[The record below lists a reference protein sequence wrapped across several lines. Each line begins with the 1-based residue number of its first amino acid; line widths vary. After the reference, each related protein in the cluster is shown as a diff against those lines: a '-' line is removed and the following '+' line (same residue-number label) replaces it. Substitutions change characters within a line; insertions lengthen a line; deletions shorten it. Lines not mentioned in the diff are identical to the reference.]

1 MFEALIKYNDTGVP
15 LESGYRPK
23 DVRWA
28 ICCDENGD
36 FLDVIEL
43 LGDVSLRN
51 NRGQEFLKCPDF
63 SFSEMKAQ
71 GVIKSHFLVES
82 AEVVTLHSKNP
93 EDRKLQEKH
102 GYFFRLLKEAGRVMP
117 ELRIVAEKME
127 NPDVLARV
135 RTKLTV
141 LRAKPTDK
149 VTLRLGSHY
158 PVESDVWHGW
168 WQELHGQFVPA
179 KATAKGKSK
188 SGSRNTFRCFITGD
202 LIEPVRVSPKISG
215 LSDVG
220 GMTAGDSLC
229 SFKQESF
236 CSYGFEQAYNAAVS
250 ESAANSYRAALDE
263 LIKKHSQRLAGAK
276 VIHWFKKKDLPKEDD
291 PLAWLVE
298 SEEQQERNAQQRA
311 TELLTAIRTGKRPDL
326 ADNFYYA
333 LTLSGASGRVMVR
346 DWMEGKFE
354 ELVTNILTWFDDLSV
369 INYSGSR
376 TVSNPN
382 IERVIT
388 SVLESRKPNQDF
400 KNWIKA
406 VGSER
411 IHLWKA
417 ALRGDLIPF
426 SVLSRILML
435 NNNYHSTSQLEEA
448 LKSKNGLTISI
459 TTSLLHVR
467 MGLMKAYHIRKE
479 RKKGGKTMA
488 DDLKP
493 YLNEEHPHAAYHCG
507 RLMAVL
513 AALQRAALGD
523 VGAGVVQRY
532 FAAASSTPALVLGR
546 LTRNSQAHLNKLTGG
561 LSYWY
566 EEKIAAIWG
575 RIKDSL
581 PKTLT
586 LEEQSLFALGY
597 SQQMA
602 DMRKKTSDT
611 ATKQNKEGENE

>member
-1 MFEALIKYNDTGVP
+1 MLEALIKYNDTGVP
-15 LESGYRPK
+15 PESGYKPK

-28 ICCDENGD
+28 ICCDEKGD
-36 FLDVIEL
+36 FLDVIE

-71 GVIKSHFLVES
+71 GVTKSHFLVES

-93 EDRKLQEKH
+93 EERKLQEKH
-102 GYFFRLLKEAGRVMP
+102 GYFFSLLKEAGRVMP

-127 NPDVLARV
+127 NPDVLAKV

-158 PVESDVWHGW
+158 PVESDVWHWW
-168 WQELHGQFVPA
+168 WQELRGQFVPA
-179 KATAKGKSK
+179 KAAVKGERK

-220 GMTAGDSLC
+220 GMSAGDSLC

-250 ESAANSYRAALDE
+250 ESATNSYRAALDE
-263 LIKKHSQRLAGAK
+263 LIKKHSKRLAGAK

-311 TELLTAIRTGKRPDL
+311 TDLLTAIRTGKRPDL
-326 ADNFYYA
+326 ADNYYYA

-346 DWMEGKFE
+346 DWMEGQFE
-354 ELVTNILTWFDDLSV
+354 ELVTNVKTWFDDFSIVHRGGGGLAPNPKFMAVMGSTVRDLDNLSAPF
-369 INYSGSR
+369 IARMWR
-376 TVSNPN
+376 TAVRNETIP
-382 IERVIT
+382 EYALAQ
-388 SVLESRKPNQDF
+388 VLHRF
-400 KNWIKA
+400 KVDIVEDTPVNHA
-406 VGSER
+406 G
-411 IHLWKA
+411 
-417 ALRGDLIPF
+417 
-426 SVLSRILML
+426 
-435 NNNYHSTSQLEEA
+435 
-448 LKSKNGLTISI
+448 
-459 TTSLLHVR
+459 

-479 RKKGGKTMA
+479 RKKGGETME
-488 DDLKP
+488 P

-532 FAAASSTPALVLGR
+532 FSAASSTPALVLGR

-597 SQQMA
+597 YQQMA
-602 DMRKKTSDT
+602 DMRKKTSDS
-611 ATKQNKEGENE
+611 ATKQNKEEENE

>member
-1 MFEALIKYNDTGVP
+1 MLEALIKYNDTGAP
-15 LESGYRPK
+15 LKAGYKPK

-36 FLDVIEL
+36 FLDVIE

-71 GVIKSHFLVES
+71 GIIKSHFLVES
-82 AEVVTLHSKNP
+82 AEVITLHSKNP
-93 EDRKLQEKH
+93 EERKLQEKH
-102 GYFFRLLKEAGRVMP
+102 GYFFRLLKEAGQVMP

-127 NPDVLARV
+127 NPDVLAGV

-141 LRAKPTDK
+141 LRARPTDK
-149 VTLRLGSHY
+149 VTLRLGSRY
-158 PVESDVWHGW
+158 PVASDVWHGW
-168 WQELHGQFVPA
+168 WQKRRSQFVPV
-179 KATAKGKSK
+179 KATIKGKSK
-188 SGSRNTFRCFITGD
+188 SGPKDTFRCFITGE

-220 GMTAGDSLC
+220 GMSAGDSLC

-250 ESAANSYRAALDE
+250 EDATNSYRAALDE

-333 LTLSGASGRVMVR
+333 LTLSGASGRVMIR
-346 DWMEGKFE
+346 DWMEGQFE
-354 ELVTNILTWFDDLSV
+354 ELVTNILTWFAD
-369 INYSGSR
+369 
-376 TVSNPN
+376 
-382 IERVIT
+382 
-388 SVLESRKPNQDF
+388 
-400 KNWIKA
+400 
-406 VGSER
+406 
-411 IHLWKA
+411 
-417 ALRGDLIPF
+417 F
-426 SVLSRILML
+426 SVVHRGGGGLAPNPKFMAVMGSTVRNLDNLNAPFIARMWRTAVRNETIPEYALAQVLHRFKVDILEDTPV
-435 NNNYHSTSQLEEA
+435 NHA
-448 LKSKNGLTISI
+448 G
-459 TTSLLHVR
+459 

-493 YLNEEHPHAAYHCG
+493 YVNEEHPHPAYHCG

-513 AALQRAALGD
+513 AALQRSALGD

-532 FAAASSTPALVLGR
+532 YSAASSTPALVLGR

-561 LSYWY
+561 LSHWY
-566 EEKIAAIWG
+566 EEKMIAPIWVK
-575 RIKDSL
+575 IKDTI

-597 SQQMA
+597 YQQMA

>member
-1 MFEALIKYNDTGVP
+1 MLEALIKYNDTGVP
-15 LESGYRPK
+15 LESGYKPK
-23 DVRWA
+23 DVHWA
-28 ICCDENGD
+28 ICCDEKGD
-36 FLDVIEL
+36 FLDVIE

-71 GVIKSHFLVES
+71 GIIKSHFLVES

-93 EDRKLQEKH
+93 EERKIQKKH
-102 GYFFRLLKEAGRVMP
+102 GYFFRLLKEAGQVMP

-149 VTLRLGSHY
+149 VTLRIGSRY
-158 PVESDVWHGW
+158 PVASGVWHGW
-168 WQELHGQFVPA
+168 WQKRRNEFVPA
-179 KATAKGKSK
+179 KDTIKGKSK
-188 SGSRNTFRCFITGD
+188 SGSKDTFRCFITGD

-220 GMTAGDSLC
+220 GMFAGDSLC

-333 LTLSGASGRVMVR
+333 LTLSGASGRVMIR
-346 DWMEGKFE
+346 DWMEGQFE
-354 ELVTNILTWFDDLSV
+354 ELVTNILTWFAD
-369 INYSGSR
+369 
-376 TVSNPN
+376 
-382 IERVIT
+382 
-388 SVLESRKPNQDF
+388 
-400 KNWIKA
+400 
-406 VGSER
+406 
-411 IHLWKA
+411 
-417 ALRGDLIPF
+417 F
-426 SVLSRILML
+426 SVVHRGGGGLAPNPKFMAVMGSTVRDLDNLNAPFIARMWRTAVRNETIPEYALAQVLHRFKVDILEDTPV
-435 NNNYHSTSQLEEA
+435 NHA
-448 LKSKNGLTISI
+448 G
-459 TTSLLHVR
+459 

-479 RKKGGKTMA
+479 RKKGGETMT
-488 DDLKP
+488 DDLKS

-532 FAAASSTPALVLGR
+532 FSAASSTPALVLGR

-575 RIKDSL
+575 RIKDTI

-597 SQQMA
+597 YQQMA
-602 DMRKKTSDT
+602 GMRKKTSET
-611 ATKQNKEGENE
+611 VNKQNKEGENE

>member
-1 MFEALIKYNDTGVP
+1 MLEALLTYAVDRGIVLP
-15 LESGYRPK
+15 SGLKAK

-28 ICCDENGD
+28 ICCDEKGD

-43 LGDVSLRN
+43 GDVSQKI
-51 NRGQEFLKCPDF
+51 NRGQRFPKCPDF
-63 SFSEMKAQ
+63 SFSEMKAH
-71 GVIKSHFLVES
+71 GVTKSHFLVES

-93 EDRKLQEKH
+93 EERKLQEKH
-102 GYFFRLLKEAGRVMP
+102 SYFFSLLKEAGRVMP

-127 NPDVLARV
+127 NPDVLASV

-149 VTLRLGSHY
+149 VTLRLESRY
-158 PVESDVWHGW
+158 PVGSDIWHGW
-168 WQELHGQFVPA
+168 WQELRGQVIPV
-179 KATAKGKSK
+179 KAAVKGESK

-202 LIEPVRVSPKISG
+202 LIEPFRVSPKISG

-220 GMTAGDSLC
+220 GMFAGDSLS

-250 ESAANSYRAALDE
+250 ESATNSYRAALDD

-276 VIHWFKKKDLPKEDD
+276 VIHWFKKKELPKEDD

-311 TELLTAIRTGKRPDL
+311 TELLTAIKTGKRPDL

-333 LTLSGASGRVMVR
+333 LTLSGASGRVMIR

-354 ELVTNILTWFDDLSV
+354 ELVTNILTWFAD
-369 INYSGSR
+369 
-376 TVSNPN
+376 
-382 IERVIT
+382 
-388 SVLESRKPNQDF
+388 
-400 KNWIKA
+400 
-406 VGSER
+406 
-411 IHLWKA
+411 
-417 ALRGDLIPF
+417 F
-426 SVLSRILML
+426 SVVHRGGGGLAPNPKFMAVMGSTVRDLDNL
-435 NNNYHSTSQLEEA
+435 NAPFITRMWRTAVRNETIPEYA
-448 LKSKNGLTISI
+448 LAQV
-459 TTSLLHVR
+459 LHRFKVDIVEDTPVNHAG
-467 MGLMKAYHIRKE
+467 MGLMKAYHLRKQ
-479 RKKGGKTMA
+479 RKKGGDTMA
-488 DDLKP
+488 VDLKP
-493 YLNEEHPHAAYHCG
+493 YLNEEHPHPAYHCG

-597 SQQMA
+597 YQQMA
-602 DMRKKTSDT
+602 DMRKKQFGN
-611 ATKQNKEGENE
+611 ATQQKKEGDNE